1 MISNEIKNARAAE
14 NLNSMKAQ
22 FIGDFKT
29 AYTNYHKSIQLSAY
43 YNRNDKHEL
52 AKSCDILADKWE
64 QRLSYVSD
72 ILTYMFDMPSDE
84 FKPIAKE
91 AWEEVI
97 KEIPDLTK

>member
-1 MISNEIKNARAAE
+1 MEGFKMISNN
-14 NLNSMKAQ
+14 MKMQ

-64 QRLSYVSD
+64 QRLLYVRD
-72 ILTYMFDMPSDE
+72 ILTYMFDTPSSE

-97 KEIPDLTK
+97 KEIPDLKA